1 MRLITYAGLVLRRL
15 WAKRAILVGSFL
27 GATLVAS
34 LLVIV
39 PLYESSIA
47 AVDLLFTFRQA
58 PAAQVDVRV
67 AANQVPYDPTSAQD
81 NRALLERARQ
91 RIGQWYPSA
100 VERTQSRELAFIPLV
115 ASVDWVAAGES
126 WRDAATT
133 WVDAAA
139 ALAGITADPI
149 EVLVPWLAGTSLPAE
164 LSTPEIAEALG
175 DIPNPP
181 YPSPAPEATVSRL
194 FTTPGIEGH
203 LELTAGSFGD
213 PTADDLQIVLGSN
226 LARILG
232 LGPGDRTILKPF
244 VSAPS
249 AFEIVE
255 VTGIATPSDPTA
267 VLWQGTLPEEL
278 VFVTPEAFDRWLVKT
293 PSDPLADPWLRD
305 ARGLGP
311 MNGTQVWAMEID
323 RESVLLEEVDIL
335 DANITSFT
343 SELGRNGLITT
354 AAVPT
359 LIEEFDVRSVVF
371 GAPILAMLAL
381 VVAGALYFLIYTAAL
396 TVEREGSELAL
407 LRTRGASAWQT
418 VGIHLAQSLVIVI
431 AAAVLAPFVARAM
444 VTLTGLVPPM
454 SDLTGGE
461 PLRVAEDRSI
471 VPFVLGGAALAFAS
485 MGLAILP
492 FARRSVLEL
501 RMLAARPTRRSVWQK
516 YYIDVFGIVLAG
528 VLLFELRQR
537 GLVETTADPGLDPFA
552 IASPALFLFAGA
564 LVLLRLLP
572 VILRGLGW
580 LLTRTRGMATA
591 LPGWH
596 LGRNPVPYGRLALL
610 IWLTTGFGAFALT
623 YAQTLSHSYSDR
635 ASFAAGTDARL
646 IAPDIGFLP
655 TPDLEAA
662 AVYRTKGAAR
672 GSIRSTASEVLA
684 VRPEEFAAVV
694 AWRDDFGDPPAQT
707 FGLLRPDGPPDLGVE
722 LPPEA
727 TAITFDAVTVPPS
740 WAEQVALSQ
749 VTDAPEPTH
758 LAMVV
763 RAVDERGRL
772 WTFAS
777 EPIADA
783 AWSTYEIT
791 LDLQGSVHDTPG
803 AEVAKP
809 LTIQSVWLESR
820 SSTSSPQPTNGEEVL
835 VDGLAVIGDGVD
847 LPLWPL
853 LDAELEARA
862 GLSITDQSASR
873 AADTYYSVIPDGVE
887 APTATERNASPLSR
901 QGRVQMWQP
910 PTTARV
916 SPVPHLTKP
925 PATLRIL
932 LDSAGA
938 RLGSIGVGALTS
950 VGIESQQISGEFV
963 GRLGVVPTA
972 DDPTAE
978 GVMIT
983 DLDVL
988 LHWLNLTPSWAL
1000 GGDRSPV
1007 AAPQELWIKSGDP
1020 QAAIAGL
1027 LAATE
1032 QEVEVVTA
1040 AGVEAAFSSRPVQI
1054 GLVSILF
1061 VGAATGVI
1069 LALAG
1074 VTSYVLIAVRRRTK
1088 EMGVLRALGFPR
1100 SGVAGT
1106 FAVEQIVVLGLGAF
1120 IGVIGGIGLM
1130 RLLIPF
1136 VQLGEAAE
1144 VLTPEVLLVLDFR
1157 VLGTYLAVV
1166 AGLLVTSVLWAT
1178 RSVSA
1183 RELAEVLREVDR

>member
-1 MRLITYAGLVLRRL
+1 MRLITYAGLVMRRL
-15 WAKRAILVGSFL
+15 WAKKGILVGSFL
-27 GATLVAS
+27 GATLVTS

-67 AANQVPYDPTSAQD
+67 AANQVPYDPGAAED
-81 NRALLERARQ
+81 NRVRLDQARQ

-100 VERTQSRELAFIPLV
+100 VERTQSRELAFIPLA
-115 ASVDWVAAGES
+115 ASIDWVAAAEA
-126 WRDAATT
+126 WREAATT
-133 WVDAAA
+133 WIDDAA
-139 ALAGITADPI
+139 ALAGTTADPI
-149 EVLVPWLAGTSLPAE
+149 EVLLSWLAGAPLPTDLGAPGI
-164 LSTPEIAEALG
+164 TEALG
-175 DIPNPP
+175 DLPNPP
-181 YPSPAPEATVSRL
+181 YPSPAPEATVTRL
-194 FTTPGIEGH
+194 FTTPGIEGQ

-213 PTADDLQIVLGSN
+213 PAAAELQVVLGAN
-226 LARILG
+226 VARILG
-232 LGPGDRTILKPF
+232 LEPGDRTILKPF

-249 AFEIVE
+249 SFEIVE
-255 VTGIATPSDPTA
+255 IAGIATPKEPTS
-267 VLWQGTLPEEL
+267 VLWLGTLPEEL
-278 VFVTPEAFDRWLVKT
+278 VFVTPEAFDRWLVET
-293 PSDPLADPWLRD
+293 PAVPTADPWLRD

-323 RESVLLEEVDIL
+323 RESVLLEQVDAL

-354 AAVPT
+354 TAVPT
-359 LIEEFDVRSVVF
+359 LIDEFDVRSVVF

-431 AAAVLAPFVARAM
+431 GAAVLAPFVARAM

-471 VPFVLGGAALAFAS
+471 VPFVLAGAALAFVS

-492 FARRSVLEL
+492 FARRTVLEL

-516 YYIDVFGIVLAG
+516 YYVDVFGIILAG
-528 VLLFELRQR
+528 ILLFELRQR
-537 GLVETTADPGLDPFA
+537 GLVEATADPGLDPFA

-580 LLTRTRGMATA
+580 LLTRTKGMATA

-623 YAQTLSHSYSDR
+623 YAQTLSHSYADR
-635 ASFAAGTDARL
+635 AAFAAGTDARL
-646 IAPDIGFLP
+646 VAPEIGFLA
-655 TPDLEAA
+655 TDDLEAA

-684 VRPEEFAAVV
+684 VRPDDFAAVV
-694 AWRDDFGDPPAQT
+694 AWRDDFGDPPAET
-707 FGLLRPDGPPDLGVE
+707 FGVLRPDGAPDLGVE
-722 LPPEA
+722 LPPGA
-727 TAITFDAVTVPPS
+727 TAITFDAVTVPAS
-740 WAEQVALSQ
+740 WAEQVAAEE
-749 VTDAPEPTH
+749 TATTEPND

-777 EPIADA
+777 QPISGVAWA
-783 AWSTYEIT
+783 AYEIA
-791 LDLQGSVHDTPG
+791 LDASGSVYDTPG
-803 AEVAKP
+803 AVVVPP

-820 SSTSSPQPTNGEEVL
+820 SSTASPQPTDGQEVL
-835 VDGLAVIGDGVD
+835 VDALTVIGEGID
-847 LPLWPL
+847 LALWPL
-853 LDAELEARA
+853 LDAELEARS
-862 GLSITDQSASR
+862 GLSITEQPASR
-873 AADTYYSVIPDGVE
+873 AVDAYYSILPDGVE
-887 APTATERNASPLSR
+887 PPTAAERDASPLSR
-901 QGRVQMWQP
+901 QGTVQMWRP

-925 PATLRIL
+925 PSTLRIL

-938 RLGSIGVGALTS
+938 RLGSVSVGDTTT
-950 VGIESQQISGEFV
+950 VGIESQQITGEFV
-963 GRLGVVPTA
+963 GRVNVVPTA

-1000 GGDRSPV
+1000 GGTRSPV
-1007 AAPQELWIKSGDP
+1007 AAPQELWFESEDLDGD
-1020 QAAIAGL
+1020 IARL
-1027 LAATE
+1027 LTATE

-1120 IGVIGGIGLM
+1120 IGVVGGIGLM

-1136 VQLGEAAE
+1136 VQLGEEAE
-1144 VLTPEVLLVLDFR
+1144 TLIPEVLLVLDFG
-1157 VLGTYLAVV
+1157 VLGSYLALV

-1183 RELAEVLREVDR
+1183 RDLAEVLREVDR